1 MTSLL
6 FQTAARLILPLSLVF
21 AAYMMLKG
29 HNAPGG
35 GFIGG
40 LIAAVSLIVFSMACG
55 REALMNLIPVH
66 PRTLIAAGLGLA
78 LVTGLL
84 PLLYGNPMLTST
96 VIDEFPIGWGQSIHF
111 VSVLAFDTGVVLVV
125 IGVSIGM
132 IQRLG
137 EELTGDDEPIAPP
150 ESASEH
156 VAADVS
162 ASRTG
167 VSASRAAAA
176 DPSHAE
182 DPR

>member
-40 LIAAVSLIVFSMACG
+40 LIAAVSLMIFAMACG
-55 REALMNLIPVH
+55 REALMRLVPVH
-66 PRTLIAAGLGLA
+66 PRTLIAGGLLLA
-78 LVTGLL
+78 VLTGLL
-84 PLLYGNPMLTST
+84 PLLVGNPMLTST
-96 VIDEFPIGWGQSIHF
+96 VIDEFPLGWGQSIHF
-111 VSVLAFDTGVVLVV
+111 VSVLAFDSGVVLVV

-137 EELTGDDEPIAPP
+137 EELAGDDEPMLGLSSRADAPP
-150 ESASEH
+150 
-156 VAADVS
+156 
-162 ASRTG
+162 
-167 VSASRAAAA
+167 
-176 DPSHAE
+176 AE
-182 DPR
+182 DAP

>member
-55 REALMNLIPVH
+55 RDALMALIPVH
-66 PRTLIAAGLGLA
+66 PRTLMAAGLLLA
-78 LVTGLL
+78 AGTGLL
-84 PLLYGNPMLTST
+84 PLLFGNPMLTST
-96 VIDEFPIGWGQSIHF
+96 VIDEFPLGWGQSIHF
-111 VSVLAFDTGVVLVV
+111 VSVFFFDSGVVLVV

-137 EELTGDDEPIAPP
+137 EELVGGDEPITGASGVDPAAP
-150 ESASEH
+150 
-156 VAADVS
+156 AAPTPGRENV
-162 ASRTG
+162 
-167 VSASRAAAA
+167 
-176 DPSHAE
+176 
-182 DPR
+182 